1 MKITRLPCPLWCISL
16 RQSLGCGWLLLIM
29 SHRYDPPTGIALAVI
44 LIFGY
49 RYWPSILIGAL
60 AVFASTDVPLK
71 TALGIGVGNTLEALR
86 RGGLGQRCRAQA
98 RGTRAPAGWSRG
110 RSLHDHKRSDVATQH
125 VQQERGIFTIH
136 KC

>member
-49 RYWPSILIGAL
+49 RYWPAILIGAL
-60 AVFASTDVPLK
+60 AVLPLPRNSYTLLRVCAHEHAAVAQRHACWDRGHHFAQEVS
-71 TALGIGVGNTLEALR
+71 
-86 RGGLGQRCRAQA
+86 
-98 RGTRAPAGWSRG
+98 WSAVFIPFLW
-110 RSLHDHKRSDVATQH
+110 RSVS
-125 VQQERGIFTIH
+125 IY
-136 KC
+136 